1 MAPRTPGS
9 LFLHD
14 LPVKQVALDP
24 ANDAGI
30 GYSPYG
36 FVSAAGANQDST
48 VAKASPATVGGFC
61 FQNNH
66 ATLERFVKLYNKAT
80 GPTSGDTPV
89 QTYPLAPGGGG
100 LSRTGLMMAFSV
112 GLSFRITTGVA
123 AADTGAASAGD
134 VTVNMEFI

>member
-1 MAPRTPGS
+1 MARSPGQ

-14 LPVKQVALDP
+14 LPVRQVALDP

-36 FVSAAGANQDST
+36 YVSSGAANQDST
-48 VAKASPATVGGFC
+48 TAKNGAATVGGFC

-66 ATLERFVKLYNKAT
+66 ATAERFVKLYNKAN
-80 GPTSGDTPV
+80 PTSADTPV
-89 QTYPLAPGGGG
+89 QTYALAPGGGG
-100 LSRTGLMMAFSV
+100 VSRTGLMMAFSTA
-112 GLSFRITTGVA
+112 LSFRITTGVA